1 MRTHRGFI
9 AFPVSGAL
17 LALLVLTLL
26 AVLPGCSQRQRGPA
40 PLPDATIGV
49 AAFTQPTAMADLLA
63 GYIPEDQQKV
73 EEETFAD
80 LDRAFGDIL
89 RGETKRVYS
98 FAATKPSLST
108 QAGGRTGGRPQ
119 ALAYWVEV
127 GRQADVD
134 FLLVPQVI
142 DLHERQGG
150 DMGVT
155 ESASIMMDVFLIDV
169 KGGTLVKRSN
179 YDEKQM
185 GLADNL
191 LEVGKFVGRKGK
203 WLSALDLAREGMR
216 KAVKEF
222 GL

>member
-1 MRTHRGFI
+1 
-9 AFPVSGAL
+9 
-17 LALLVLTLL
+17 
-26 AVLPGCSQRQRGPA
+26 
-40 PLPDATIGV
+40 
-49 AAFTQPTAMADLLA
+49 MADLLA
-63 GYIPEDQQKV
+63 GYIPEDQHKV

-142 DLHERQGG
+142 DLRERQGG

-216 KAVKEF
+216 KAIKEF